1 MKRHVL
7 SSLYKLFY
15 KIHIT
20 LFSEVIAYYIVKST
34 NLFDENY
41 YRSQRKDLVH
51 SNKPLWH
58 FVRHGYK
65 EGLSPCPLF
74 DCKFYTSKYPD
85 INCSFINPL
94 IHFILFGDKEYRIPH
109 PLFDTFFVYKKYSQ
123 SIPKGQT
130 SLEYYVNVGIKEGKI
145 CSPILSDSLHV
156 GDSVFINP
164 SIFKDQE
171 CQVQLCKIREALND
185 NNIVKAV
192 ELFEMM
198 TKDSVYISHMKK
210 KVVKIDFAYNHGKTL
225 YQEKSNH
232 NGQFYGSF
240 TYPKKYINLF
250 NNVNIIGGSRYIYKD
265 DTILHDEMSEFTSSD
280 YGVKRWQILERVYDN
295 EEIKGLLFNVTK
307 KKNNVID
314 KGILISCD
322 HDNNYFHWLN
332 ETLPMVVFA
341 LEHEEIYRDF
351 PLLIPKKIHYNFK
364 CALHVLL
371 SQLKNNKKII
381 ELEENEIYKVK
392 QLVLPSDLSR
402 ILDRYHGDTKIGTDI
417 ILYPIYIKKVKELLQ
432 LSTNLLPPSRKI
444 YLTRRSGTYRK
455 VLNEEQIEICML
467 KRGYE
472 VIDLAGV
479 SFEYQQTIFAQAKI
493 VVSPTGATM
502 TNMIL
507 SPKNSVFVVLFSNHS
522 QELPQ
527 MYNGHNI
534 DLWSQLADICNIHL
548 VEFFGQRA
556 YHREDLHDDF
566 VIDIPKL
573 EKLLDKLEEN
583 S

>member
-1 MKRHVL
+1 MHL
-7 SSLYKLFY
+7 
-15 KIHIT
+15 T
-20 LFSEVIAYYIVKST
+20 LFSEVVAYYIIKLT
-34 NLFDENY
+34 NLFDYNY
-41 YRSQRKDLVH
+41 YRCQREDLFH
-51 SNKPLWH
+51 IDKPLWH

-85 INCSFINPL
+85 INCTFINPF
-94 IHFILFGDKEYRIPH
+94 IHFILFGDKEFRIPH

-123 SIPKGQT
+123 SIPKSQT
-130 SLEYYVNVGIKEGKI
+130 SLEYYVHIGIKEGKI
-145 CSPILSDSLHV
+145 CSPILAESLYV

-164 SIFKDQE
+164 SVFENQE
-171 CQVQLCKIREALND
+171 CRVQLNKIRENLNK
-185 NNIVKAV
+185 NNITKAV
-192 ELFEMM
+192 DLFEMM
-198 TKDSVYISHMKK
+198 TKDSVYINQMKK

-225 YQEKSNH
+225 YQKNNNYNEPTDS
-232 NGQFYGSF
+232 SF
-240 TYPKKYINLF
+240 TYPREYINLYKD
-250 NNVNIIGGSRYIYKD
+250 VSVIGGSRYIYKD
-265 DTILHDEMSEFTSSD
+265 NIIFHDELSEFTSSD
-280 YGVKRWQILERVYDN
+280 YGVKRWQILERVYDHK
-295 EEIKGLLFNVTK
+295 ETKGLLFNVTE

-332 ETLPMVVFA
+332 ETLPMVIFA
-341 LEHEEIYRDF
+341 LEHENFYKDF
-351 PLLIPKKIHYNFK
+351 PLLIPKKVHSNFK

-371 SQLKNNKKII
+371 SKLKDTKQII

-392 QLVLPSDLSR
+392 ELVLPSDLSR

-417 ILYPIYIKKVKELLQ
+417 ILNPIYIKKVKELLQ
-432 LSTNLLPPSRKI
+432 LSTNSLHPYRKI

-507 SPKNSVFVVLFSNHS
+507 SPKNSVYVVLFSNHP

-527 MYNGHNI
+527 IYNGRNV
-534 DLWSQLADICNIHL
+534 DLWSQLADICNIRL
-548 VEFFGQRA
+548 IEFFGHRA

-573 EKLLDKLEEN
+573 EKLLDRLEGN

>member
-1 MKRHVL
+1 
-7 SSLYKLFY
+7 
-15 KIHIT
+15 
-20 LFSEVIAYYIVKST
+20 
-34 NLFDENY
+34 
-41 YRSQRKDLVH
+41 
-51 SNKPLWH
+51 
-58 FVRHGYK
+58 
-65 EGLSPCPLF
+65 
-74 DCKFYTSKYPD
+74 
-85 INCSFINPL
+85 
-94 IHFILFGDKEYRIPH
+94 
-109 PLFDTFFVYKKYSQ
+109 
-123 SIPKGQT
+123 
-130 SLEYYVNVGIKEGKI
+130 
-145 CSPILSDSLHV
+145 
-156 GDSVFINP
+156 
-164 SIFKDQE
+164 
-171 CQVQLCKIREALND
+171 
-185 NNIVKAV
+185 
-192 ELFEMM
+192 
-198 TKDSVYISHMKK
+198 MKK

>member
-41 YRSQRKDLVH
+41 YRNQRKDLFH
-51 SNKPLWH
+51 FDKPLWH

-392 QLVLPSDLSR
+392 KLVLPSDLSR

-455 VLNEEQIEICML
+455 VLNEKQIEICML

>member
-109 PLFDTFFVYKKYSQ
+109 PFFDTFFVYKKYSQ